1 MIERLYSTYL
11 QSRTVTTD
19 SRNITPG
26 CIFFAFKGE
35 KFDGNAFA
43 PQALEQGAA
52 LCVVSNVEC
61 GMMNDERV
69 IVVPDVLKTLQELAR
84 EHRRHLE
91 IPVIGITGT
100 NGKTTTKELVHAV
113 LAKRYKTSAT
123 KGNFNNHLGVPLTL
137 LAIPQDTEIAIVEM
151 GANHPGEIE
160 FLCSIA
166 DPDCGLIT
174 NVGRAHLEGFGSFE
188 GVVQTKTE
196 LYRHLAG
203 GDLSGANPPK
213 GKHGLVFVNAD
224 NERLMHEAE
233 KLATIPGLRS
243 VIPAYAPDNPA
254 FVPSTIEKT
263 PLSMLTYGRSQEA
276 DVRGT
281 LIGERS
287 KVKGESYAD
296 AATGSDSHLSPLTS
310 HLSPYLHF
318 YFEVGDNVYNVH
330 THLLGDYNF
339 DNCMAAVA
347 VGLHFGVEPWD
358 IKEAIEEYTPSN
370 QRSEFKE
377 TARGNRL
384 YLDCYNANPSSMEAA
399 ISSFATMIGV
409 KGSEK
414 TNVQNIAIIGGMH
427 ELGHDE
433 RKEHKHV
440 VEQLAECHL
449 DRVLLVGPEWYKIEN
464 SKLKAAKDE
473 QKANEFAF
481 SKPSCVDGVKIE
493 NSNFMLFPDTDSVR
507 SWLQANPVSGA
518 TILIKGSNTN
528 RLWTLEEIL

>member
-1 MIERLYSTYL
+1 MIDKLYNAYL
-11 QSRTVTTD
+11 ASRHVTTD
-19 SRNITPG
+19 SRAITPG
-26 CIFFAFKGE
+26 CIFFAFRGAN
-35 KFDGNAFA
+35 FDGNAFA

-52 LCVVSNVEC
+52 LCVIS
-61 GMMNDERV
+61 DENYKVDDRC

-91 IPVIGITGT
+91 MPFIGITGT

-137 LAIPQDTEIAIVEM
+137 LAIPEGTELVIVEM

-160 FLCSIA
+160 FLCGIA

-188 GVVQTKTE
+188 GVVRTKTE
-196 LYRHLAG
+196 LYRHLA
-203 GDLSGANPPK
+203 

-233 KLATIPGLRS
+233 KLSTIPGLRS
-243 VIPAYAPDNPA
+243 FIPAYAPDNPA

-263 PLSMLTYGRSQEA
+263 PLAMVTYGRGEEA
-276 DVRGT
+276 EVRGT
-281 LIGERS
+281 LVQNS
-287 KVKGESYAD
+287 SNQALKQS
-296 AATGSDSHLSPLTS
+296 SN
-310 HLSPYLHF
+310 PYLHF

-358 IKEAIEEYTPSN
+358 IKEAIEEYVPSN
-370 QRSEFKE
+370 QRSEYKE

-384 YLDCYNANPSSMEAA
+384 YLDCYNANPSSMAAA
-399 ISSFATMIGV
+399 IASFSSNQAIKQSSNKMM
-409 KGSEK
+409 
-414 TNVQNIAIIGGMH
+414 AIIGGMH
-427 ELGHDE
+427 ELGHGE
-433 RKEHKHV
+433 HKEHKHV
-440 VEQLAECHL
+440 VAQLAECGL
-449 DRVLLVGPEWYKIEN
+449 ERVLLVGPEWDG
-464 SKLKAAKDE
+464 LALPAAMRR
-473 QKANEFAF
+473 FA
-481 SKPSCVDGVKIE
+481 
-493 NSNFMLFPDTDSVR
+493 DTEKVR
-507 SWLQANPVSGA
+507 EWLGENPVTGA

-528 RLWTLEEIL
+528 RLWTLEERL

>member
-1 MIERLYSTYL
+1 MDKLYNAYL

-19 SRNITPG
+19 SRNITHG

-35 KFDGNAFA
+35 HFDGNAFA

-52 LCVVSNVEC
+52 LCVIS
-61 GMMNDERV
+61 DENYKVDDRC

-91 IPVIGITGT
+91 MPFIGITGT

-137 LAIPQDTEIAIVEM
+137 LAIPEGTELVIVEM

-160 FLCSIA
+160 FLCGIA

-188 GVVQTKTE
+188 GVVRTKTE
-196 LYRHLAG
+196 LYRHLA
-203 GDLSGANPPK
+203 

-233 KLATIPGLRS
+233 KLSTIPGLRS
-243 VIPAYAPDNPA
+243 FIPAYAPDNPA

-263 PLSMLTYGRSQEA
+263 PLAMVTYGRGEEA
-276 DVRGT
+276 EVRGT
-281 LIGERS
+281 LVQNS
-287 KVKGESYAD
+287 SNQALKQS
-296 AATGSDSHLSPLTS
+296 SN
-310 HLSPYLHF
+310 PYLHF

-358 IKEAIEEYTPSN
+358 IKEAIEEYVPSN
-370 QRSEFKE
+370 QRSEYKE

-384 YLDCYNANPSSMEAA
+384 YLDCYNANPSSMAAA
-399 ISSFATMIGV
+399 IASFSSNQAIKQSSNKMM
-409 KGSEK
+409 
-414 TNVQNIAIIGGMH
+414 AIIGGMH
-427 ELGHDE
+427 ELGHGE
-433 RKEHKHV
+433 HKEHKHV
-440 VEQLAECHL
+440 VAQLAECGL
-449 DRVLLVGPEWYKIEN
+449 ERVLLVGPEWDG
-464 SKLKAAKDE
+464 LALPAAMRR
-473 QKANEFAF
+473 FA
-481 SKPSCVDGVKIE
+481 
-493 NSNFMLFPDTDSVR
+493 DTEKVR
-507 SWLQANPVSGA
+507 EWLGENPVTGA

-528 RLWTLEEIL
+528 RLWTLEERL

>member
-1 MIERLYSTYL
+1 MIDRLYNAYL
-11 QSRTVTTD
+11 ASRTVTTD

-26 CIFFAFKGE
+26 CLFFAFKGE

-52 LCVVSNVEC
+52 LCVVSDAQYKVDDRC
-61 GMMNDERV
+61 

-137 LAIPQDTEIAIVEM
+137 LSIPADTEVAIVEM

-174 NVGRAHLEGFGSFE
+174 NVGRAHLKGFGSFE
-188 GVVQTKTE
+188 GVVRTKTE

-203 GDLSGANPPK
+203 GDLSGANPLK

-233 KLATIPGLRS
+233 KLSTIPGLRS
-243 VIPAYAPDNPA
+243 FIPAYAPDNPA
-254 FVPSTIEKT
+254 FVPTTIEKT

-281 LIGERS
+281 L
-287 KVKGESYAD
+287 VTD
-296 AATGSDSHLSPLTS
+296 AQT
-310 HLSPYLHF
+310 PYLHF

-330 THLLGDYNF
+330 THLLGSYNF

-358 IKEAIEEYTPSN
+358 IKEAIEEYVPSN

-377 TARGNRL
+377 TARGNHL
-384 YLDCYNANPSSMEAA
+384 YLDCYNANPSSMAAA
-399 ISSFATMIGV
+399 IESFSMMKGTM
-409 KGSEK
+409 
-414 TNVQNIAIIGGMH
+414 AIIGGMH

-440 VEQLAECHL
+440 VAQLDACHL
-449 DRVLLVGPEWYKIEN
+449 ERCLLVGPEWDDLKLPEN
-464 SKLKAAKDE
+464 M
-473 QKANEFAF
+473 
-481 SKPSCVDGVKIE
+481 
-493 NSNFMLFPDTDSVR
+493 MLFPDTEALR

-528 RLWTLEEIL
+528 RLWTLEEML

>member
-1 MIERLYSTYL
+1 MIDRLYNAYL
-11 QSRTVTTD
+11 ASRTVTTD

-26 CIFFAFKGE
+26 CLFFAFKGE

-52 LCVVSNVEC
+52 LCVISDAQYKVDDRC
-61 GMMNDERV
+61 

-137 LAIPQDTEIAIVEM
+137 LSIPADTELAIVEM

-188 GVVQTKTE
+188 GVVRTKTE

-233 KLATIPGLRS
+233 KLSTIPGLRS

-263 PLSMLTYGRSQEA
+263 PLSMLTYGKSQEA

-281 LIGERS
+281 LVTDTR
-287 KVKGESYAD
+287 
-296 AATGSDSHLSPLTS
+296 
-310 HLSPYLHF
+310 SPYLHF

-330 THLLGDYNF
+330 THLLGAYNF

-358 IKEAIEEYTPSN
+358 IKEAIEEYVPSN

-399 ISSFATMIGV
+399 IASFKSM
-409 KGSEK
+409 KG
-414 TNVQNIAIIGGMH
+414 QMAIIGGMH

-440 VEQLAECHL
+440 VAQLDECHL
-449 DRVLLVGPEWYKIEN
+449 DRCLLVGPEWDGLKLPEN
-464 SKLKAAKDE
+464 M
-473 QKANEFAF
+473 
-481 SKPSCVDGVKIE
+481 
-493 NSNFMLFPDTDSVR
+493 MLFPDTEALR
-507 SWLQANPVSGA
+507 AWLQANPVSGA